1 MPHYISLINW
11 TDQGIRNVKG
21 GPQRIANARKAVEAA
36 GGKWHSLYLTMGQ
49 YDLVVIT
56 EFPNDEAAATFT
68 LTLGAQGNVR
78 TTTLKAFTEE
88 ETIKI
93 INNIPSS

>member
-1 MPHYISLINW
+1 MSHYISLINW
-11 TDQGIRNVKG
+11 TDQGIRNVKSA
-21 GPQRIANARKAVEAA
+21 PQRVAAARKAVEAA
-36 GGKWHSLYLTMGQ
+36 GGEWHSLYLTMGQ

-56 EFPNDEAAATFT
+56 EFPNDEVAATFT